1 MSAHNVRMEGFMT
14 QNGQSHGMMVFN
26 FDTKE
31 EVIEFKNRVIATWQ
45 QMIDEDKTGI
55 KTVTVMSG
63 KAESV

>member
-14 QNGQSHGMMVFN
+14 ANGQSHGMMVFN

-45 QMIDEDKTGI
+45 QMIDEKKTEI

-63 KAESV
+63 KVESV